1 MKEFKEDKKNLEME
15 IQEKI
20 EEFNKKYNIIV
31 KGVDIDYSIRFAG
44 DKPLSVK
51 LDIELWKG
59 EWQKIEN
66 FIGKEVL

>member
-31 KGVDIDYSIRFAG
+31 KGVDIDYSIMFAS
-44 DKPLSVK
+44 DKILSVK
-51 LDIELWKG
+51 LDIEL
-59 EWQKIEN
+59 
-66 FIGKEVL
+66 

>member
-20 EEFNKKYNIIV
+20 EEFNKKYNITV
-31 KGVDIDYSIRFAG
+31 KGVDIDYSIRAG

-59 EWQKIEN
+59 VE
-66 FIGKEVL
+66 

>member
-20 EEFNKKYNIIV
+20 EEFNKKYNITV
-31 KGVDIDYSIRFAG
+31 KGIDIDYSMRFAS
-44 DKPLSVK
+44 DKILSVK

-59 EWQKIEN
+59 VE
-66 FIGKEVL
+66 

>member
-20 EEFNKKYNIIV
+20 EEFNKKYNITV
-31 KGVDIDYSIRFAG
+31 KGVDIDYSIRAG

-51 LDIELWKG
+51 LDIEL
-59 EWQKIEN
+59 
-66 FIGKEVL
+66 

>member
-20 EEFNKKYNIIV
+20 EEFNKKYNITV

-59 EWQKIEN
+59 VE
-66 FIGKEVL
+66 

>member
-20 EEFNKKYNIIV
+20 EEFNKKYNITV
-31 KGVDIDYSIRFAG
+31 KGINIDYSIRFAG

-51 LDIELWKG
+51 LDIEL
-59 EWQKIEN
+59 
-66 FIGKEVL
+66 